1 MIIQIYAIVSKE
13 DAESLCKLGTDHI
26 GLVVSRNGDSD
37 KGIVSV
43 KTAKEI
49 IDVIKDYGKIATIIT
64 DTSSPD
70 GIKKYVEELHPDI
83 IHICNELSDA
93 ELSSLNEM
101 LSDSGVQLMY
111 AVPVKDRSSIDVALN
126 VQRYADFLMLDSP
139 FRSNQM
145 PGFVGATGKTHDWN
159 ISAEI
164 VSLSY
169 KPVILGGGLSPENVQ
184 DAIRK
189 VRPAGVDAKTSLDI
203 PGGKGRK
210 DIEKVKE
217 FIRKV
222 RELEKE
228 T

>member
-13 DAESLCKLGTDHI
+13 DAESLCKLGADHI

-43 KTAKEI
+43 KAAREI
-49 IDVIKDYGKIATIIT
+49 IDVIKDYGKIATIIA
-64 DTSSPD
+64 DTSSPA
-70 GIKKYVEELHPDI
+70 GIKKYVEELRPDI
-83 IHICNELSDA
+83 VHICNELSDT
-93 ELSSLNEM
+93 ELSFLNEM
-101 LSDSGVQLMY
+101 LDDLGVQLMY
-111 AVPVKDRSSIDVALN
+111 AIPVKDKSSIDVALN
-126 VQRYADFLMLDSP
+126 AQQYADFLMLDSP
-139 FRSNQM
+139 FQSNQM

-210 DIEKVKE
+210 DIKKVEE

-222 RELEKE
+222 REIEEE